1 MRYIRCII
9 RSGMFD
15 KVWKHI
21 LILVVGGLET
31 VAILK
36 EICYHTN
43 VMDAKD
49 AEKEKGS
56 LCLNCENILTLR

>member
-15 KVWKHI
+15 KVWKSV
-21 LILVVGGLET
+21 LLLVVGGLET
-31 VAILK
+31 IAILK

-43 VMDAKD
+43 VMDAKTVRQR
-49 AEKEKGS
+49 KEVS
-56 LCLNCENILTLR
+56 A

>member
-1 MRYIRCII
+1 
-9 RSGMFD
+9 MFD

>member
-1 MRYIRCII
+1 MRYTRFII

-15 KVWKHI
+15 KVWNHV

-31 VAILK
+31 IAILK
-36 EICYHTN
+36 EICYHIN

-49 AEKEKGS
+49 AETKKGS
-56 LCLNCENILTLR
+56 LCLNCDNILIK

>member
-1 MRYIRCII
+1 MRYIRSII

-15 KVWKHI
+15 KVWKHV

-31 VAILK
+31 IVILM

-49 AEKEKGS
+49 GEREKGS
-56 LCLNCENILTLR
+56 LCLN